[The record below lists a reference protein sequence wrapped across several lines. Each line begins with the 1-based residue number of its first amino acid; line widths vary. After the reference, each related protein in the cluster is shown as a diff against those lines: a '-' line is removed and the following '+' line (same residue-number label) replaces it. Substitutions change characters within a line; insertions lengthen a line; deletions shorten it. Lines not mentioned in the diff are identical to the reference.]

1 MPRVSL
7 ERKTRLGVKALR
19 VLLGMKGHRPSS
31 FNSCVGAAMKG
42 DAPPPPGPGQGGM
55 RNVALQKKFVG
66 AVVSCGA
73 AVSPATRARWG
84 V

>member
-31 FNSCVGAAMKG
+31 FNACVGAAMAG
-42 DAPPPPGPGQGGM
+42 AAPKSPGPGEGGM
-55 RNVALQKKFVG
+55 RNVALQKKFVE
-66 AVVSCGA
+66 AVIGCKA
-73 AVSPATRARWG
+73 NVSPATKARWG